1 MATVFNSVYGIF
13 VVSKE
18 TKSESDESCLIS
30 PSEVVN
36 NKTSDIDINVLPQQ
50 QLNQGEE
57 VKKDHE
63 HQNQDMINQSQE
75 KLDQEL
81 CNHNQTSEQ
90 TQHDSYCENQENLN
104 QKPEQQ
110 QNLINQTQD
119 EAKQLTSESQH
130 TQWPSGQSFP
140 QGEQQT
146 KEQGHG
152 ESSSTTTS
160 VTTPT
165 EPQTPN
171 KTKAICNAPV
181 PIGWPKVI
189 NPISDKM
196 L

>member
-1 MATVFNSVYGIF
+1 
-13 VVSKE
+13 
-18 TKSESDESCLIS
+18 
-30 PSEVVN
+30 
-36 NKTSDIDINVLPQQ
+36 
-50 QLNQGEE
+50 
-57 VKKDHE
+57 
-63 HQNQDMINQSQE
+63 MINQIQE

-90 TQHDSYCENQENLN
+90 TQQDSYCENQENLN

-146 KEQGHG
+146 KEHG

-189 NPISDKM
+189 NPISD
-196 L
+196 LY